1 MGQYMSPPWL
11 GHLYGDRFCSMG
23 QYMSPPGSDTS
34 TAAGSA
40 PWVST

>member
-11 GHLYGDRFCSMG
+11 GHLYGGRFCSMG